1 MQILRS
7 APLEFLKRALGSVLL
22 LASGFAQAE
31 GLAPAD
37 GLALR
42 AQGAEHWQS
51 AFALETQVDLRVRG
65 LMAEVRV
72 RQRFSNA
79 SGEWMEGRYRLPL
92 PDDAA
97 VGRLRMQVGERLIE
111 GEVQEKQ
118 QAAATYAAAASEG
131 RTASL
136 VERERPNLFQT
147 RVANIGPGETVE
159 IEIGYWQKVRW
170 QDGRFSLGLP
180 LTFVPPYLGGRSEAD
195 AALDRA
201 QPAEVPAQGI
211 ALGSAAAPTFSLGV
225 DLDAGLPLAGID
237 SPSHAIAVRRE
248 GKRHRIELGD
258 TRVDSDRDFEL
269 RWAPQPSAQPQQALF
284 VEDRADARYAFLTL
298 IPPTRPVAPVPR
310 ELILVVDNSGSMHG
324 ASMQQAKAAVD
335 RALTGLRASDR
346 FNVIRFDHRF
356 DSVFPQPV
364 EARAANIAHARSFVQ
379 ALNADGGTEMLAPLI
394 EAFAMPATPSH
405 LRQVVLI
412 TDGAISNEAQLLN
425 HIEHGRGEARLFA
438 VGIGSAP
445 NAHILRRM
453 AEVGRG
459 AQVTIRRIEDVA
471 DVTDQLLAKL
481 GQPALRDL
489 KAAWP
494 EGAEAYPAQLPDLY
508 LGEPLQVLL
517 RLPMGGAQAALEGTA
532 PDLSWRAEVKLGEPR
547 LASTEGVAR
556 LWAAAR
562 IAELEDSLRQGASAD
577 EVRAAV
583 LTLALEHG
591 LASPYT
597 SFVAVDRTPRRPEAA
612 DLASLQFANAAP
624 AGSVDFAA
632 GATGFERSLRLALLL
647 GAIAL
652 ALLVWQREGRPGQR
666 RLLAQD

>member
-1 MQILRS
+1 MQIPRPAALVFAR
-7 APLEFLKRALGSVLL
+7 RALCAALL
-22 LASGFAQAE
+22 LACSLAQ
-31 GLAPAD
+31 AD
-37 GLALR
+37 GLSLR
-42 AQGAEHWQS
+42 AEGADGWQA
-51 AFALETQVDLRVRG
+51 AFALETHVDLRVRG
-65 LMAEVRV
+65 LMTEVRV

-79 SGEWMEGRYRLPL
+79 SREWVEGRYRLPL
-92 PDDAA
+92 PDEAA

-111 GEVQEKQ
+111 GEVQETQ

-170 QDGRFSLGLP
+170 QDGRFTLGLP
-180 LTFVPPYLGGRSEAD
+180 LTFVPPYRGGGEQAD
-195 AALDRA
+195 AGLDDP
-201 QPAEVPAQGI
+201 QPADVPAQGI
-211 ALGSAAAPTFSLGV
+211 ALGSAAAPKFSLGV
-225 DLDAGLPLAGID
+225 DLEAGLPLISVD
-237 SPSHAIAVRRE
+237 SPSHAITVRRE
-248 GKRHRIELGD
+248 GERHRIELAA

-284 VEDRADARYAFLTL
+284 VEDRPDARYAFLTL

-324 ASMQQAKAAVD
+324 ASMEQAKAAVD
-335 RALTGLRASDR
+335 RALAGLRASDR
-346 FNVIRFDHRF
+346 FAVIRFDHRF
-356 DSVFPQPV
+356 ESVFPQPV
-364 EARAANIAHARSFVQ
+364 EASGAHVARARGFVQ
-379 ALNADGGTEMLAPLI
+379 GLTAEGGTEMLAPLI

-445 NAHILRRM
+445 NAHVLRRM

-471 DVTDQLLAKL
+471 QVTDQLLAKL

-517 RLPMGGAQAALEGTA
+517 RLPKGGQQGALEGSA
-532 PDLSWRAEVKLGEPR
+532 PDLSWRAEVKLGAPR

-562 IAELEDSLRQGASAD
+562 IAELEDSLRQGASPD
-577 EVRAAV
+577 EVRARV
-583 LTLALEHG
+583 LDLALAHG
-591 LASPYT
+591 LASRYT
-597 SFVAVDRTPRRPEAA
+597 SLVAVDRTPRRPEAA
-612 DLASLQFANAAP
+612 DLASLQFANATP
-624 AGSVDFAA
+624 AGTLDFAA
-632 GATGFERSLRLALLL
+632 GATGFERRLRLALLL
-647 GAIAL
+647 GALAL
-652 ALLVWQREGRPGQR
+652 ALLIWQRERVPGQP

>member
-1 MQILRS
+1 MQIPRPAALVFAR
-7 APLEFLKRALGSVLL
+7 RALCAALL
-22 LASGFAQAE
+22 LACSLAQ
-31 GLAPAD
+31 AD
-37 GLALR
+37 GLSLR
-42 AQGAEHWQS
+42 AEGADGWQS
-51 AFALETQVDLRVRG
+51 AFALETHVDLRVRG
-65 LMAEVRV
+65 LMTEVRV

-79 SGEWMEGRYRLPL
+79 SREWVEGRYRLPL
-92 PDDAA
+92 PDEAA
-97 VGRLRMQVGERLIE
+97 VGRLRMQVGDRLIE
-111 GEVQEKQ
+111 GEVQETQ

-170 QDGRFSLGLP
+170 QDGRFTLGLP
-180 LTFVPPYLGGRSEAD
+180 LTFVPPYRGGGEQAD
-195 AALDRA
+195 AGLDDP
-201 QPAEVPAQGI
+201 QPADVPAQGI
-211 ALGSAAAPTFSLGV
+211 ALGSAAAPKFSLGV
-225 DLDAGLPLAGID
+225 DLEAGLPLIGID
-237 SPSHAIAVRRE
+237 SPSHAITVRRE
-248 GKRHRIELGD
+248 GERHRIELAA

-269 RWAPQPSAQPQQALF
+269 RWTPQPSTQPQQALF
-284 VEDRADARYAFLTL
+284 VEDRPDARYAFLTL

-310 ELILVVDNSGSMHG
+310 ELILVVDNSGSMQG
-324 ASMQQAKAAVD
+324 ASMEQAKAAVD
-335 RALTGLRASDR
+335 RALAGLRASDR
-346 FNVIRFDHRF
+346 FAVIRFDHRF
-356 DSVFPQPV
+356 ESVFPQPV
-364 EARAANIAHARSFVQ
+364 EASAAHVARARGFVQ
-379 ALNADGGTEMLAPLI
+379 GLTAEGGTEMLAPLI

-453 AEVGRG
+453 AEAGRG

-471 DVTDQLLAKL
+471 QVTDQLLAKL

-517 RLPMGGAQAALEGTA
+517 RLPQGGRQAALEGSA
-532 PDLSWRAEVKLGEPR
+532 PDLSWRAEVKLGAPR

-562 IAELEDSLRQGASAD
+562 IAELEDSLRQGASPD
-577 EVRAAV
+577 EVRARV
-583 LTLALEHG
+583 LDLALAHG
-591 LASPYT
+591 LASRYT
-597 SFVAVDRTPRRPEAA
+597 SLVAVDRTPRRPEAA
-612 DLASLQFANAAP
+612 DRASLQLANATA
-624 AGSVDFAA
+624 AGTLEFAG
-632 GATGFERSLRLALLL
+632 GATGFERRLRLALLL
-647 GAIAL
+647 GALAL
-652 ALLVWQREGRPGQR
+652 ALLIWQRERVPGKP

>member
-1 MQILRS
+1 MQSPRPTPVSPFARVVGVIL
-7 APLEFLKRALGSVLL
+7 PLLMFAGL
-22 LASGFAQAE
+22 AQAE
-31 GLAPAD
+31 GLT
-37 GLALR
+37 LR
-42 AQGAEHWQS
+42 PRGAESWQA
-51 AFALETQVDLRVRG
+51 AFALDTHVDLRVRG

-72 RQRFSNA
+72 RQRFSND
-79 SGEWMEGRYRLPL
+79 SGEWMEGLYRLPL

-97 VGRLRMQVGERLIE
+97 VGHLQMQIGARLIQ

-118 QAAATYAAAASEG
+118 QAAATYAAAAREG

-136 VERERPNLFQT
+136 VERDRANLFQT
-147 RVANIGPGETVE
+147 RVANIAPGETVE
-159 IEIGYWQKVRW
+159 IEIGYWQMVRW
-170 QDGRFSLGLP
+170 QDGRFRLSLP
-180 LTFVPPYLGGRSEAD
+180 LTFVPPYHGGRGEAD
-195 AALDRA
+195 ASLDKA
-201 QPAEVPAQGI
+201 PGAAVA
-211 ALGSAAAPTFSLGV
+211 ALGVALGMAAAPKFSLAV
-225 DLDAGLPLAGID
+225 DLEAGLPLANID
-237 SPSHAIAVRRE
+237 SPSHAIDVRQQ
-248 GKRHRIELGD
+248 GARHRIELAD
-258 TRVDSDRDFEL
+258 VRVESDRDFEL
-269 RWAPQPSAQPQQALF
+269 QWAPQPSAQPQQALF

-324 ASMQQAKAAVD
+324 ASMEQAKAAVV
-335 RALTGLRASDR
+335 RAIAGLRPSDR

-356 DSVFPQPV
+356 ESVFREPV
-364 EARAANIAHARSFVQ
+364 EASAANTARARSFVL
-379 ALNADGGTEMLAPLI
+379 ALSADGGTEMLAPLI
-394 EAFAMPATPSH
+394 EAFAMPATSSH

-453 AEVGRG
+453 VEVGRG
-459 AQVTIRRIEDVA
+459 AQVTIRRIDEVA
-471 DVTDQLLAKL
+471 TVTDALLAKL

-494 EGAEAYPAQLPDLY
+494 QGAEAYPSQLPDLY

-517 RLPMGGAQAALEGTA
+517 RLPLGGSEATLEGIA
-532 PDLSWRAEVKLGEPR
+532 PDLNWRAQVKLGEAR

-562 IAELEDSLRQGASAD
+562 IAELEDSLRQGATPD
-577 EVRAAV
+577 EVRAGV
-583 LTLALEHG
+583 LALALEHG
-591 LASPYT
+591 LASAYT

-624 AGSVDFAA
+624 AGTVDFAA
-632 GATGFERSLRLALLL
+632 GATGFERALRLALLL

-652 ALLVWQREGRPGQR
+652 ILLIWQREGAPGQR
-666 RLLAQD
+666 RLLAQG

>member
-1 MQILRS
+1 MQIPLS
-7 APLEFLKRALGSVLL
+7 APLETLKRALGAALL
-22 LASGFAQAE
+22 LASGFAQA
-31 GLAPAD
+31 D

-42 AQGAEHWQS
+42 AQGSDDWQS
-51 AFALETQVDLRVRG
+51 VVALETHVDLRVRG

-97 VGRLRMQVGERLIE
+97 VGRLRMQVGERLLE

-147 RVANIGPGETVE
+147 RVANIGPGETLE
-159 IEIGYWQKVRW
+159 IEIGYWQTVRW
-170 QDGRFSLGLP
+170 QDGRFRLGLP
-180 LTFVPPYLGGRSEAD
+180 LTFVPPYHGGRGELD

-211 ALGSAAAPTFSLGV
+211 ALGSAAAPKFSLGV
-225 DLDAGLPLAGID
+225 DLDAGLPLASID

-248 GKRHRIELGD
+248 GERHRIELDD
-258 TRVDSDRDFEL
+258 TQVDSDRDFEL
-269 RWAPQPSAQPQQALF
+269 RWTPQPSARPQQALF
-284 VEDRADARYAFLTL
+284 VEDRPDARYAFLTL

-346 FNVIRFDHRF
+346 FNVIRFDHGF
-356 DSVFPQPV
+356 DRVFPQPV
-364 EARAANIAHARSFVQ
+364 EASAGNVARARSFVQ

-394 EAFAMPATPSH
+394 EAFAMPATSSH

-471 DVTDQLLAKL
+471 EVTDQLLAKL

-494 EGAEAYPAQLPDLY
+494 AGAEAYPAQLPDLY
-508 LGEPLQVLL
+508 LGEPLQVL
-517 RLPMGGAQAALEGTA
+517 PQGGQQGSLEGVA
-532 PDLSWRAEVKLGEPR
+532 PDLAWRAQVKLGEPR

-562 IAELEDSLRQGASAD
+562 IAELEDSLRQGANAD
-577 EVRAAV
+577 EVRAGV

-591 LASPYT
+591 LASAYT
-597 SFVAVDRTPRRPEAA
+597 SFVAVDRTPRRPESA
-612 DLASLQFANAAP
+612 DLASLQFANAVP
-624 AGSVDFAA
+624 AGTVDFAA

-652 ALLVWQREGRPGQR
+652 ALLVWQREGSPGQR
-666 RLLAQD
+666 RLLGPG

>member
-1 MQILRS
+1 MQSPSSHPFPRILMLFG
-7 APLEFLKRALGSVLL
+7 AGLL
-22 LASGFAQAE
+22 LTSGLARAE
-31 GLAPAD
+31 GLS
-37 GLALR
+37 LR

-51 AFALETQVDLRVRG
+51 AFALETHVDLRVRG

-159 IEIGYWQKVRW
+159 IEIGYWQTVRW
-170 QDGRFSLGLP
+170 QDGRFRLGLP
-180 LTFVPPYLGGRSEAD
+180 LTFVPPHHGGRGELD

-211 ALGSAAAPTFSLGV
+211 ALGSAAAPKFSLGV
-225 DLDAGLPLAGID
+225 DLDAGLPLASID

-248 GKRHRIELGD
+248 GERHRIELGD
-258 TRVDSDRDFEL
+258 TQVDSDRDFEL
-269 RWAPQPSAQPQQALF
+269 RWTPQPSARPQQALF
-284 VEDRADARYAFLTL
+284 VEDRPDARYAFLTL

-324 ASMQQAKAAVD
+324 VSMQQAKAAVD

-346 FNVIRFDHRF
+346 FNVIRFDHGF
-356 DSVFPQPV
+356 DRVFPQPV
-364 EARAANIAHARSFVQ
+364 EASAAHIARARRFVEGLD
-379 ALNADGGTEMLAPLI
+379 AEGGTEMLAPLI

-471 DVTDQLLAKL
+471 EVTDQLLAKL

-489 KAAWP
+489 KAVWP

-508 LGEPLQVLL
+508 LGEPLQVLM
-517 RLPMGGAQAALEGTA
+517 RLPQGGKQGRLEGTA

-562 IAELEDSLRQGASAD
+562 IAELEDSLRQGANAD
-577 EVRAAV
+577 EVRAGV

-591 LASPYT
+591 LASAYT

-652 ALLVWQREGRPGQR
+652 VLLVWQREGGPGQR
-666 RLLAQD
+666 RLLALG

>member
-1 MQILRS
+1 MQSPVRR
-7 APLEFLKRALGSVLL
+7 PLVSIVHVLGVCLL
-22 LASGFAQAE
+22 LIGGLARAE
-31 GLAPAD
+31 GLS
-37 GLALR
+37 LR
-42 AQGAEHWQS
+42 VRDAETWQS
-51 AFALETQVDLRVRG
+51 AFALDTHVDLRVRG

-72 RQRFSNA
+72 RQRFSND
-79 SGEWMEGRYRLPL
+79 SQEWMEGRYRLPL
-92 PDDAA
+92 PDEAV

-118 QAAATYAAAASEG
+118 QAAATYAVAVSEG

-147 RVANIGPGETVE
+147 RVANIGPAETVE

-170 QDGRFSLGLP
+170 QDGRFSLSLP
-180 LTFVPPYLGGRSEAD
+180 LTFVPPYHGGRDQAD

-201 QPAEVPAQGI
+201 SSATAPAQGI
-211 ALGSAAAPTFSLGV
+211 ELGAAAAPKFSLAV
-225 DLDAGLPLAGID
+225 DLDAGLPLAHID
-237 SPSHAIAVRRE
+237 SASHAVVVRRE
-248 GKRHRIELGD
+248 GARHRVELSD
-258 TRVDSDRDFEL
+258 ARVDSDRDFEL
-269 RWAPQPSAQPQQALF
+269 QWAPQPSAQPQQALF

-324 ASMQQAKAAVD
+324 ASMAQAKAAVD
-335 RALTGLRASDR
+335 RALAGLRASDR
-346 FNVIRFDHRF
+346 FNVIRFDHGF

-364 EARAANIAHARSFVQ
+364 EASAANVARARSFVQ
-379 ALNADGGTEMLAPLI
+379 ALNAEGGTEMLAPLI
-394 EAFAMPATPSH
+394 EAFAMPAVASH

-453 AEVGRG
+453 TEVGRG

-471 DVTDQLLAKL
+471 RVTDQLLAKL

-494 EGAEAYPAQLPDLY
+494 QGSEAYPAQLPDLY

-517 RLPMGGAQAALEGTA
+517 RLPLGGAQATLEGVA
-532 PDLSWRAEVKLGEPR
+532 PDLSWRAQVKLGEPR

-562 IAELEDSLRQGASAD
+562 IAELEDSLRQGAQVD
-577 EVRAAV
+577 EVRAGV
-583 LTLALEHG
+583 LALALEHG
-591 LASPYT
+591 LASSYT
-597 SFVAVDRTPRRPEAA
+597 SFVAVDRTPRRPEDA
-612 DLASLQFANAAP
+612 DLASLQFANATP
-624 AGSVDFAA
+624 AGAIDFAA
-632 GATGFERSLRLALLL
+632 GATGFERVLRLALVL
-647 GAIAL
+647 GAL
-652 ALLVWQREGRPGQR
+652 ALVLLIWQREGAPGQR
-666 RLLAQD
+666 RLLEQG